1 MKKVLWLVLTMP
13 LWLMACS
20 SEQADPSAESVSAN
34 ESVSAAEPEKNI
46 ETESQASELLVRGVS
61 LIDGTG
67 AGLQTGIDIR
77 ISDGRIV
84 EIGTDLTASD
94 ESESIDGRGK
104 YVIPGLIDSHVHLDA
119 PVVFQLTPDEKTQI
133 IEHTPAS
140 FLYNGVT
147 TVLNVSS
154 EVDWIFEQRQ
164 AEREDKLMSPRI
176 YAMGRSLT
184 PEGGWGGRH
193 GGALANTEDALARAQ
208 DYIDRGTD
216 GFKVIIEDGLGASG
230 TYVRMSEEMMIAI
243 SGIAQENNVP
253 IYTHAINLDEFHS
266 AVLMSSRAIIHGLE
280 DPVPA
285 DDSIFQDMVENNI
298 AMVPTQSLWEA
309 FLRHDEAAADL
320 DDPILRASAP
330 HFLLD
335 YMQDPVYRAEET
347 RRFLAVA
354 NMAVYKWAEEKI
366 PVFMENILKA
376 HEAGVLL
383 ATGTDAGGPVGF
395 NFQGYNLPWE
405 VKLFVQAGLSPMD
418 ALLAATRNGAMV
430 IGVEDQLG
438 TIEVGKLA
446 DFLLLTANPL
456 EDIENIRKIETIIYK
471 GKAYPRDQFAYQAP
485 TP

>member
-1 MKKVLWLVLTMP
+1 MKKVLWFVLT
-13 LWLMACS
+13 LWLVACS
-20 SEQADPSAESVSAN
+20 NDQPEPPAESVRAS
-34 ESVSAAEPEKNI
+34 ESVYPAEPEANI
-46 ETESQASELLVRGVS
+46 EAEARASEVLVRGVS

-67 AGLQTGIDIR
+67 AGLQNNVDIR
-77 ISDGRIV
+77 IQEGQIV
-84 EIGTDLTASD
+84 EIGAELAAF
-94 ESESIDGRGK
+94 ENSEVIDGSGK
-104 YVIPGLIDSHVHLDA
+104 YVIPGLIDTHVHLDA

-164 AEREDKLMSPRI
+164 AEREDKLISPRI

-193 GGALANTEDALARAQ
+193 GGALVDAEDAVARAQ
-208 DYIDRGTD
+208 DYINRGTD

-230 TYVRMSEEMMIAI
+230 TYVRMSEEMMMAI
-243 SGIAQENNVP
+243 SRIAKENNVP

-266 AVLMSSRAIIHGLE
+266 AVKMSSRAIIHGLE
-280 DPVPA
+280 DPVPT
-285 DDSIFQDMVENNI
+285 DDSIFQDMVDNNI

-320 DDPILRASAP
+320 DDPILRASVP

-347 RRFLAVA
+347 KRFLAVA
-354 NMAVYKWAEEKI
+354 NMPVYKWAEKKI
-366 PVFMENILKA
+366 PIFMENILKA
-376 HEAGVLL
+376 HKAGVLL

-418 ALLAATRNGAMV
+418 ALVAATHNGAMV
-430 IGVEDQLG
+430 MGVEDQLG
-438 TIEVGKLA
+438 TVEVGKLA
-446 DFLLLTANPL
+446 DLLLLTANPL

-471 GKAYPRDQFAYQAP
+471 GKVYPRSEFAYQAP
-485 TP
+485 GT